1 MAGKMDRL
9 GHDIRLVLSSLV
21 SRGMAV
27 KKVID
32 KVDSAVT
39 SCQGHVHPRVL
50 GGSMVKQGFK
60 PYHNSRWLF
69 ILPTNTPM
77 DLELFDQCL

>member
-32 KVDSAVT
+32 EVDSAVT
-39 SCQGHVHPRVL
+39 SCQGHIYPRVL
-50 GGSMVKQGFK
+50 GGSMVKQGFTGLYK
-60 PYHNSRWLF
+60 IIS
-69 ILPTNTPM
+69 
-77 DLELFDQCL
+77 

>member
-1 MAGKMDRL
+1 MAGKMGL
-9 GHDIRLVLSSLV
+9 NIRLVLSSLV

-32 KVDSAVT
+32 EVDSAVT
-39 SCQGHVHPRVL
+39 SCQGHIYPKLL

-60 PYHNSRWLF
+60 PYHNS
-69 ILPTNTPM
+69 
-77 DLELFDQCL
+77 C